1 MIVAWDARLI
11 SSRSTGDSAYW
22 RGLLAGFAELSPPDF
37 QLLLYSNAP
46 RPEGIPDHPRIEWM
60 TIPGQSGRWW
70 SLFQFPVIARNEG
83 AEIIHTQYALSPL
96 AGRRSVSTFHDI
108 SFRINPG
115 WFSAKD
121 ARLLST
127 SLSLAAKTA
136 GAIITVSETS
146 QREIE
151 EAEPSLR
158 GRVSWT
164 HNALPVTFPRLSAEE
179 AAAIRQAKGWT
190 EPYCLTVG
198 TRWPRKNMG
207 LAVRAMDALPPSLPH
222 RLMISGKAGW
232 GENELGER
240 GVATGWL
247 EDDELAALYQGASAL
262 LCPSWHEGFG
272 IPILEG
278 FASGC
283 PVICGP
289 GGAMPEVAG
298 GAALVTT
305 DYEPAA
311 WTDAIAALLSSPDEQ
326 ARLRALGA
334 KRLEDFSWR
343 AAAEKTLSVYR
354 SVAGR

>member
-37 QLLLYSNAP
+37 RLLLYSNAP
-46 RPEGIPDHPRIEWM
+46 RPAGIPDGAAFEWVELA
-60 TIPGQSGRWW
+60 GKGGRWW
-70 SLFQFPVIARNEG
+70 SLAQFPAAARRAG
-83 AEIIHTQYALSPL
+83 ADVIHTQYAISPL

-121 ARLLST
+121 ARLLSAAF
-127 SLSLAAKTA
+127 SLAARTA
-136 GAIITVSETS
+136 GAVITVSETS

-151 EAEPSLR
+151 DAEPGLR
-158 GRVSWT
+158 GRVAWT
-164 HNALPVTFPRLSAEE
+164 HNALPVSFPMLSAEE
-179 AAAIRQAKGWT
+179 GAAIRQAKGWT
-190 EPYCLTVG
+190 APYCLTVG

-207 LAVRAMDALPPSLPH
+207 LAARAMDALPPRLPH

-232 GENELGER
+232 GESELGER

-247 EDDELAALYQGASAL
+247 DDDELAALYQGAAAL

-298 GAALVTT
+298 GAALVTA
-305 DYEPAA
+305 DYETAT
-311 WTDAIAALLSSPDEQ
+311 WTAAIAGLLSSPEEQ
-326 ARLRALGA
+326 ARLRSLGEERLGA
-334 KRLEDFSWR
+334 FSWR
-343 AAAEKTLSVYR
+343 AAAEKTLSVYQ